1 MNLHINNSI
10 LLNDSSYSKSR
21 NLCTLYLMAFLVN
34 LGTYFAFG
42 QRLAAGGQIFVSGW
56 SSHGCGIALQT

>member
-10 LLNDSSYSKSR
+10 LLNDLSYSKSR
-21 NLCTLYLMAFLVN
+21 NLCTLYLLAFLVN

-42 QRLAAGGQIFVSGW
+42 QRLAAGGQIFVSG
-56 SSHGCGIALQT
+56 